1 MITISLFDI
10 VNSIDLGLERN
21 VKSYNN
27 SFVDKFIDKLKKH
40 LAVSDSME
48 KLSKLPEDTLFTLD
62 RYEGNYAVCENRTN
76 GKMYD
81 IPAFKVD
88 PSVKEGEIIKLE
100 NGIYKLDFEETQKNR
115 ETIKNLTNM
124 VTITNKN

>member
-21 VKSYNN
+21 IKSYNN
-27 SFVDKFIDKLKKH
+27 SFVDKFIDELKKH

-62 RYEGNYAVCENRTN
+62 RYEGNYAVCEKIGR
-76 GKMYD
+76 
-81 IPAFKVD
+81 A
-88 PSVKEGEIIKLE
+88 SC
-100 NGIYKLDFEETQKNR
+100 R
-115 ETIKNLTNM
+115 ER
-124 VTITNKN
+124 V

>member
-21 VKSYNN
+21 IKSYNN
-27 SFVDKFIDKLKKH
+27 SFVDKFIDELKKH

-81 IPAFKVD
+81 IPTFKVD
-88 PSVKEGEIIKLE
+88 ASVKEGEIMKLE
-100 NGIYKLDFEETQKNR
+100 NGIYKLDFEETQKQTEISR
-115 ETIKNLTNM
+115 ELTKR
-124 VTITNKN
+124 VTKFRDI